1 MSIEGRIAVD
11 VGFTDSASSDG
22 VQAVKRL
29 SLTSTDSQTTGKV
42 AIIAGTCGTAAVAIA
57 VAPSTYRDA
66 DGSLV
71 SFTTVDRFA
80 FAASAAARCA
90 EATGSGVAI
99 SSASRVALSDARG
112 GGTAGFNV
120 SAYSGTA
127 SFTVVVVGT

>member
-42 AIIAGTCGTAAVAIA
+42 AIVTGTCGTAAVAIA
-57 VAPSTYRDA
+57 VAPSTYREA

-90 EATGSGVAI
+90 EATGSGAAI

>member
-1 MSIEGRIAVD
+1 
-11 VGFTDSASSDG
+11 
-22 VQAVKRL
+22 
-29 SLTSTDSQTTGKV
+29 
-42 AIIAGTCGTAAVAIA
+42 
-57 VAPSTYRDA
+57 
-66 DGSLV
+66 V

-90 EATGSGVAI
+90 EATGSGAAI

>member
-1 MSIEGRIAVD
+1 MSIEGRIGVD

-22 VQAVKRL
+22 VQSVKRL

-42 AIIAGTCGTAAVAIA
+42 AIVTGTCGTAAVAIA

-90 EATGSGVAI
+90 EATGSGAAI

>member
-29 SLTSTDSQTTGKV
+29 ALTSTDSQTTGKV
-42 AIIAGTCGTAAVAIA
+42 AIVTGTCGTAAVAIA

-90 EATGSGVAI
+90 EATGSGAAI

-112 GGTAGFNV
+112 GGTAGFSV

>member
-42 AIIAGTCGTAAVAIA
+42 AIVTGTCGTAAVAIA

-90 EATGSGVAI
+90 EATGSGAAI

-112 GGTAGFNV
+112 GGTAGFSV